1 MALLSLKNVRV
12 AFSGL
17 TALDSISLDAE
28 AGQVLAIIGPNGAGK
43 STLFNAIAGYVPLAG
58 GSIQFDGRDIQGL
71 PIHTISALGMRRSFQ
86 NGGVFGAMT
95 TLENVLTGLSQRIA
109 SKPMGLLFGL
119 AGARRAEAEAR
130 EQAVELLHV
139 MGLAAIAHRPARELS
154 AGQQRLV
161 EITRAL
167 AAQAR
172 LLLLDEPAV
181 GLTSAEREHLMTTLR
196 RLCGEGI
203 AIVLVEHAV
212 DMVMAVSDRIAVLNY
227 GKLIATGSPQ
237 EVRTHPAVLEAYLG
251 QS

>member
-1 MALLSLKNVRV
+1 MALLSLQDVRV
-12 AFSGL
+12 AFAGL
-17 TALDSISLDAE
+17 TALDHVSLE
-28 AGQVLAIIGPNGAGK
+28 AHSGQVLAVIGPNGAGK

-58 GSIQFDGRDIQGL
+58 GSIRFDGRDIRGL
-71 PIHTISALGMRRSFQ
+71 PIHVIAALGMRRTFQ
-86 NGGVFGAMT
+86 NGGAFGAMT

-109 SKPMGLLFGL
+109 SNPMGLLFGL

-130 EQAVELLHV
+130 EQAIELLHM
-139 MGLAAIAHRPARELS
+139 MGLAALAHRPARELS

-167 AAQAR
+167 AARAR

-181 GLTSAEREHLMTTLR
+181 GLTTAEREHLVTILR

-203 AIVLVEHAV
+203 AVVLVEHAV
-212 DMVMAVSDRIAVLNY
+212 DMVMAVSDRVAVLNY

-237 EVRTHPAVLEAYLG
+237 EIRVHPAVLEAYLG
-251 QS
+251 QP